1 MAGPSFRLIGLARA
15 EAPLNERGSDR
26 GDTGLEK
33 ACSVSKEGGIF
44 MRTLR
49 FVASLLLM
57 VGLIGLPFSAGAAGG
72 GGGDY
77 GGSAGSSSSS
87 SSRRS
92 PESVA
97 RRHYQ
102 AGLRAKA
109 KAWKY
114 EEKAAKE
121 EDADDR
127 EKLLAKAQKAY
138 AGAIRSQTAAVKAFP
153 KHYEAYNELGYA
165 LRRTGKY
172 AEAIAAYDRALEID
186 SAYFPAIEY
195 RGEAYLGVGQ
205 LEKVKSAYMVL
216 FRNERAL
223 ADQLMTAIDA
233 WLAQQPTG
241 DATASF
247 AEWVKER
254 KTLAQAGDDLSQNN
268 TRSW

>member
-1 MAGPSFRLIGLARA
+1 MRVLRIVSSLFVAVALLGLPASARA
-15 EAPLNERGSDR
+15 
-26 GDTGLEK
+26 
-33 ACSVSKEGGIF
+33 
-44 MRTLR
+44 
-49 FVASLLLM
+49 
-57 VGLIGLPFSAGAAGG
+57 AGGG

-77 GGSAGSSSSS
+77 GGSVGASPRSS
-87 SSRRS
+87 RS
-92 PESVA
+92 PEAVA

-121 EDADDR
+121 EDEKDR
-127 EKLLAKAQKAY
+127 EKLLAKAQKSY
-138 AGAIRSQTAAVKAFP
+138 ESAIRSQTSAVKAFP
-153 KHYEAYNELGYA
+153 NHYEAQNELGYA

-172 AEAIAAYDRALEID
+172 TEAIAAYDRALEIN

-205 LEKVKSAYMVL
+205 LEKVKSSYMVL
-216 FRNERAL
+216 FRNERKL
-223 ADQLMTAIDA
+223 ADQLMTAMDA
-233 WLAQQPTG
+233 WLEKQPAG

-254 KTLAQAGDDLSQNN
+254 KALAQVGDDLSQNN